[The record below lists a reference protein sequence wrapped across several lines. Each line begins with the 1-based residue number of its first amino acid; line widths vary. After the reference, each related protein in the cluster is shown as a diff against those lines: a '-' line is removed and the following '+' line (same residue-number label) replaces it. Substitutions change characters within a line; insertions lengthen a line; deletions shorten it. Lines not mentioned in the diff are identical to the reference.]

1 MPAAKVAGVSNDK
14 LVEAETMLAQTSE
27 EQAAS
32 AEAAK
37 LATYDKELKD
47 AAGLSGLFG
56 SSEVTDV
63 ARLEAA
69 VNSAREAGV
78 TSEALGKAEAK
89 LAAIRIDAEKKRSF
103 QRAELTELRQVLGES
118 SSNAA
123 ASLPPTVA
131 SPLAH

>member
-1 MPAAKVAGVSNDK
+1 
-14 LVEAETMLAQTSE
+14 MLAQTSE

-63 ARLEAA
+63 PRLEAA

-78 TSEALGKAEAK
+78 TSETLGKAEAK

>member
-1 MPAAKVAGVSNDK
+1 
-14 LVEAETMLAQTSE
+14 MLAQTSE

-63 ARLEAA
+63 PRLEAA